1 MVYDGIFFFRMVD
14 FFFGFSGGLWWF
26 MVGFVA
32 MEKWDMPNS
41 SARLNN
47 IEVFES
53 RGFQDGL
60 NLAKRS
66 FDTQKKAHFTGDRA
80 GYVAMWLGWFP
91 LSIMSRF
98 LRVLAAV

>member
-1 MVYDGIFFFRMVD
+1 
-14 FFFGFSGGLWWF
+14 
-26 MVGFVA
+26 
-32 MEKWDMPNS
+32 MPNS

-80 GYVAMWLGWFP
+80 GYVAMWLG
-91 LSIMSRF
+91 
-98 LRVLAAV
+98 

>member
-1 MVYDGIFFFRMVD
+1 MMVYGGICRHGKM
-14 FFFGFSGGLWWF
+14 S
-26 MVGFVA
+26 
-32 MEKWDMPNS
+32 DMPNS
-41 SARLNN
+41 SARLNK

-80 GYVAMWLGWFP
+80 GYVAMWLG
-91 LSIMSRF
+91 
-98 LRVLAAV
+98 

>member
-1 MVYDGIFFFRMVD
+1 
-14 FFFGFSGGLWWF
+14 
-26 MVGFVA
+26 
-32 MEKWDMPNS
+32 MEKWDIPNS
-41 SARLNN
+41 SARLNK

-66 FDTQKKAHFTGDRA
+66 FDTHEGRISPVTEQ
-80 GYVAMWLGWFP
+80 AMWLGWFP